1 MGQGVLGYG
10 SALLATVIWSGNF
23 VVARAVAALIP
34 PWQCNFW
41 RWLVALA
48 VILPFAWK
56 GLRADWPGIR
66 RHWAYLSL
74 MALLGVTLMNTF
86 IYKAGQ
92 TTTSLNMAL
101 LVPTAPIIILVFS
114 RLLYGEPITA
124 RRLAGMLLVICG
136 VCLLVSRGDWERLA
150 HLRFT
155 SGDVWALGGAF
166 CFGLY
171 SLFMRRRS
179 HDVSALGF
187 NVATFFLGL
196 LFSLPFTVAEACL
209 LPLPELSP
217 AVLISILYTGV
228 GCSFLSFW
236 LWTLAVDRIGPVRA
250 GMVYYSLPLFAA
262 AGSFFVLGERVTEA
276 QLMGGCL
283 VIGGIL
289 AATWPR
295 HAASSTPQKGK
306 TKNEQGTEHDA

>member
-1 MGQGVLGYG
+1 MGQGFLGYG

-41 RWLVALA
+41 RWLVALV

-56 GLRADWPGIR
+56 GLGADWPAIR
-66 RHWAYLSL
+66 RQWRYLSL
-74 MALLGVTLMNTF
+74 MALLGVTLMNTL

-101 LVPTAPIIILVFS
+101 LVPTAPIVILIFS
-114 RLLYGEPITA
+114 RVLYGEPLTA
-124 RRLAGMLLVICG
+124 RRLAGVALVLCG
-136 VCLLVSRGDWERLA
+136 VVLLVSRGDLARLA
-150 HLRFT
+150 GLHFA
-155 SGDVWALGGAF
+155 SGDAWALAGAF

-171 SLFMRRRS
+171 SLFMRQRPQ
-179 HDVSALGF
+179 DLSALGF
-187 NVATFFLGL
+187 NVATFALGL
-196 LFSLPFTVAEACL
+196 LFSLPFTVAEACF
-209 LPLPELSP
+209 LPLPVASAP
-217 AVLISILYTGV
+217 VIVSILYTGV

-262 AGSFFVLGERVTEA
+262 MGSFLVLGERVTGA
-276 QLMGGCL
+276 QMVGGCL

-295 HAASSTPQKGK
+295 GNVHTP
-306 TKNEQGTEHDA
+306 DARRRK

>member
-1 MGQGVLGYG
+1 MRQGFLGYA

-41 RWLVALA
+41 RWLVAFLA
-48 VILPFAWK
+48 ILPFAWR
-56 GLRADWPGIR
+56 GLGTDWPAIR
-66 RHWAYLSL
+66 RQWRYLL
-74 MALLGVTLMNTF
+74 FMAFLGVTLMNTL

-101 LVPTAPIIILVFS
+101 LVPTAPIVILVFS
-114 RLLYGEPITA
+114 RLLYDEPITM
-124 RRLAGMLLVICG
+124 RRLAGMGLVICG

-150 HLRFT
+150 HLRFN
-155 SGDVWALGGAF
+155 SGDIWALGGAF

-171 SLFMRRRS
+171 SLFMHRRS
-179 HDVSALGF
+179 HEISALGF
-187 NVATFFLGL
+187 NVTTFALGL
-196 LFSLPFTVAEACL
+196 LLSLPFTVAEACL
-209 LPLPELSP
+209 LPLPQP
-217 AVLISILYTGV
+217 APAIIVSTLYTGV

-262 AGSFFVLGERVTEA
+262 IGSFFVLGERVTEA
-276 QLMGGCL
+276 QIMGGCL

-295 HAASSTPQKGK
+295 KTPAAATEKGE
-306 TKNEQGTEHDA
+306 TENGHGTRRGL

>member
-1 MGQGVLGYG
+1 MKQGFLGYG

-23 VVARAVAALIP
+23 VAARAVADLIP

-41 RWLVALA
+41 RWFVALA

-56 GLRADWPGIR
+56 GMRADWPVIR
-66 RHWAYLSL
+66 REWRYLSF
-74 MALLGVTLMNTF
+74 MALLGVTLMNTL

-92 TTTSLNMAL
+92 TTASLNMAL
-101 LVPTAPIIILVFS
+101 LVPTAPIVILVFS

-124 RRLAGMLLVICG
+124 RRLGGMLLVLAG
-136 VCLLVSRGDWERLA
+136 VCLLVSRGDLSRLTGLHFA
-150 HLRFT
+150 

-171 SLFMRRRS
+171 SLFMRRRPREL
-179 HDVSALGF
+179 SALGF
-187 NVATFFLGL
+187 NVATFALGL
-196 LFSLPFTVAEACL
+196 LFSLPFTAAEACL
-209 LPLPELSP
+209 LPLPRLEP
-217 AVLISILYTGV
+217 AVIISILYTGV
-228 GCSFLSFW
+228 GCSFVSFW

-250 GMVYYSLPLFAA
+250 GIVYYSLPVFAA
-262 AGSFFVLGERVTEA
+262 AGSFLVLGERVTGA
-276 QLMGGCL
+276 QLAGGSL

-295 HAASSTPQKGK
+295 RDGRPAGK
-306 TKNEQGTEHDA
+306 QGEKEDGDRNHG

>member
-1 MGQGVLGYG
+1 MEQGFLGYG

-23 VVARAVAALIP
+23 VVARAVATLIP

-41 RWLVALA
+41 RWFVALV

-56 GLRADWPGIR
+56 GLGADWPAVR
-66 RHWAYLSL
+66 RNLGYLSL
-74 MALLGVTLMNTF
+74 MALLGVTLMNTL
-86 IYKAGQ
+86 IYKAAQ

-101 LVPTAPIIILVFS
+101 LVPTAPIVILVFS
-114 RLLYGEPITA
+114 RILYGEPITT
-124 RRLAGMLLVICG
+124 RRLAGMLLVIAG

-171 SLFMRRRS
+171 SLFMRRRP
-179 HDVSALGF
+179 HDLSALGF
-187 NVATFFLGL
+187 NVATFALGL
-196 LFSLPFTVAEACL
+196 LFSLPFTVAEACT
-209 LPLPELSP
+209 LPLPEPSV
-217 AVLISILYTGV
+217 AVVTSAIYTGV

-236 LWTLAVDRIGPVRA
+236 LWTLAIDRIGPVRA
-250 GMVYYSLPLFAA
+250 GRVYYSLPLFAA
-262 AGSFFVLGERVTEA
+262 IGSYLVLGERVTGA
-276 QLMGGCL
+276 QLVGGGL

-295 HAASSTPQKGK
+295 KGAAGTPKKG
-306 TKNEQGTEHDA
+306 ETEHG

>member
-1 MGQGVLGYG
+1 MRQGFFGYG
-10 SALLATVIWSGNF
+10 SALLATIIWSGNF
-23 VVARAVAALIP
+23 VVSRAVASLIP

-41 RWLVALA
+41 RWLVALV
-48 VILPFAWK
+48 VILPFAWR
-56 GLRADWPGIR
+56 GLGADWPIIR
-66 RHWAYLSL
+66 RQWRYLSL
-74 MALLGVTLMNTF
+74 MALLGVTLMNTL

-101 LVPTAPIIILVFS
+101 LVPTAPIVILVFS
-114 RLLYGEPITA
+114 RLLYGEPITG
-124 RRLAGMLLVICG
+124 RRLAGMFIVLGGIVLLAC
-136 VCLLVSRGDWERLA
+136 RGDWERLA
-150 HLRFT
+150 RLQFN
-155 SGDVWALGGAF
+155 SGDVWALAGAI

-179 HDVSALGF
+179 QEISALGF
-187 NVATFFLGL
+187 NVATFSLGL

-209 LPLPELSP
+209 LPLPRLQP
-217 AVLISILYTGV
+217 AVIISALYTGV

-250 GMVYYSLPLFAA
+250 GMIYYSLPLFAA
-262 AGSFFVLGERVTEA
+262 IGSFLVLGERVSEV
-276 QLMGGCL
+276 QVMGGCL

-295 HAASSTPQKGK
+295 KIQALSLGKGE
-306 TKNEQGTEHDA
+306 TGNG